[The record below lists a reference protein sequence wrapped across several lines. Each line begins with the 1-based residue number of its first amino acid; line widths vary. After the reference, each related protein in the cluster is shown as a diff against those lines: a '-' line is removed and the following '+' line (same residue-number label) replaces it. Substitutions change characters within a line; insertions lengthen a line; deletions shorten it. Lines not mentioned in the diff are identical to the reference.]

1 MKRVEISYNLPCKS
15 VENILQFAV
24 HISAAA
30 TMRSLIFMMCVLLF
44 LITYNNKVNYE
55 VNCVHVQFTVNY
67 FMALAVVWLY

>member
-1 MKRVEISYNLPCKS
+1 MKRVEISYNLPCKRVKS

-24 HISAAA
+24 QISAAA

-55 VNCVHVQFTVNY
+55 VNCVVNY
-67 FMALAVVWLY
+67 EGKL